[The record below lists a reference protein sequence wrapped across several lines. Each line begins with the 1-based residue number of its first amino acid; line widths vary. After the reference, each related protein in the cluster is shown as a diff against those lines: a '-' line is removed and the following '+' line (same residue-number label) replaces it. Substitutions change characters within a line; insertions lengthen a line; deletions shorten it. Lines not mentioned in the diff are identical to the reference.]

1 MPMILIFL
9 FLLYLET
16 TKPKISLAM
25 GIGISFG
32 GVFFIA
38 LISISL
44 VRCCKRRDGKI
55 RRFSPDGM
63 PTEVSLPNLA
73 TYVVRDEKEGD
84 ARYEEIP
91 VSDIGYNQY
100 ETLGIPNEAVQYDKL
115 NAPSSSTNP
124 SKDLGNLNRAVSY
137 DEMNLSISA

>member
-1 MPMILIFL
+1 
-9 FLLYLET
+9 
-16 TKPKISLAM
+16 
-25 GIGISFG
+25 
-32 GVFFIA
+32 
-38 LISISL
+38 
-44 VRCCKRRDGKI
+44 
-55 RRFSPDGM
+55 M

-124 SKDLGNLNRAVSY
+124 SKDLGNLNGPFPTTKWISRLVHEMSY
-137 DEMNLSISA
+137 STKQRRYAHSQKKRTNG

>member
-1 MPMILIFL
+1 
-9 FLLYLET
+9 
-16 TKPKISLAM
+16 
-25 GIGISFG
+25 
-32 GVFFIA
+32 
-38 LISISL
+38 
-44 VRCCKRRDGKI
+44 
-55 RRFSPDGM
+55 M

-137 DEMNLSISA
+137 DEMNLSISAWNVLLYQTEEVRTLPKKKNQRISQRYRIFHFLLAF